1 MAKFE
6 LFNHPTFE
14 SAFLLED
21 RALASGS
28 ATSRALELGQT
39 LGGIR
44 VVGVFGDDVAAASGD
59 TVAVSVQLGD
69 DPAGTAWE
77 TVYSA
82 TATAGTAGFAD
93 AEFASYIPYTEKKY
107 VRATVTPTPT
117 GAGGIATG
125 GSFSVYLDYLPR

>member
-28 ATSRALELGQT
+28 ATSRALELDQT

-59 TVAVSVQLGD
+59 KVAVSVQLGD
-69 DPAGTAWE
+69 GVLYLRNSGEHQIRERRWE
-77 TVYSA
+77 
-82 TATAGTAGFAD
+82 
-93 AEFASYIPYTEKKY
+93 
-107 VRATVTPTPT
+107 
-117 GAGGIATG
+117 
-125 GSFSVYLDYLPR
+125 